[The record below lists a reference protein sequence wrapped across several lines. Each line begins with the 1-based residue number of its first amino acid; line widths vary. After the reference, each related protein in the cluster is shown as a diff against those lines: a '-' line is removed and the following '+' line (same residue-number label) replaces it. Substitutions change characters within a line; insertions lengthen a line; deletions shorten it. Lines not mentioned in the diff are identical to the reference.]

1 MRRFFLTDEQLWRA
15 IAENTTD
22 LSNLMNQEVVSVP
35 ARIKM
40 CWSNSINCSGN
51 IGSILPSFDGAIRK
65 SVLGPDG
72 RHGSIIPLLF
82 FERPGRREAAGWHS
96 LGPVTSYGSH
106 SAGIARQKKGRPRE
120 RP

>member
-1 MRRFFLTDEQLWRA
+1 MNSCGALLLKTRPTYPTLWTGRSQL
-15 IAENTTD
+15 
-22 LSNLMNQEVVSVP
+22 

-106 SAGIARQKKGRPRE
+106 SAGIARQKKG
-120 RP
+120 